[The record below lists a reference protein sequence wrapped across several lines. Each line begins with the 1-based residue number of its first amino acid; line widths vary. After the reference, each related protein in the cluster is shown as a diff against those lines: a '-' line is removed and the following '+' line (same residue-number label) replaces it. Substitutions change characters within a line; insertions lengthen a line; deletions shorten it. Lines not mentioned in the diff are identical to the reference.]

1 MAAGTV
7 EWVGTEVGM
16 GARTEEG
23 TVATVAEDTEGVMV
37 QDWVAQGWE
46 WVQVWVPEQEWQ
58 EQGWELV
65 RHTVVQ
71 ACMVGQGMVAGYT
84 DNTFEENFVPL
95 TFGIGY

>member
-1 MAAGTV
+1 MAV
-7 EWVGTEVGM
+7 WVGMARGM

-23 TVATVAEDTEGVMV
+23 TVGTVAEDTEGVMV

-46 WVQVWVPEQEWQ
+46 WVQVWVPEQGWQ

-71 ACMVGQGMVAGYT
+71 ACMAGQDMVAGYI
-84 DNTFEENFVPL
+84 DGAFEENFVPL
-95 TFGIGY
+95 TFGSGY